1 MAFHELATNAAK
13 YGALSVDSGRV
24 EVHWRAD
31 LPETPSEIEIVWS
44 ERSGPPVV
52 APSRRGFGSRFVE
65 RGLAREFDGV
75 VQLDFAPDGVCCRMR
90 MPLSVKLR
98 MAA

>member
-1 MAFHELATNAAK
+1 M
-13 YGALSVDSGRV
+13 
-24 EVHWRAD
+24 
-31 LPETPSEIEIVWS
+31 IEIVWR
-44 ERSGPPVV
+44 EIGRPAGGV
-52 APSRRGFGSRFVE
+52 APPRRGFGSRFVE

-75 VQLDFAPDGVCCRMR
+75 VDLDFAPDGVCCRMR